1 MRRASAIVM
10 FWQSFGVPDT
20 RGQDRYMR
28 VRAKRN
34 CIAGPARAL
43 GLSAAL
49 AIALSGCEVLQQIFP
64 PEPPPPVTASEP
76 PAEETPAVTKTAPPP
91 TAKPRP
97 PAAATPAR
105 PKPAVDHRVL
115 IGQGE
120 EDVTRMLGEPR
131 EVRNDPP
138 AMVWSYGAGECKL
151 DVFFYLDLKSQDF
164 RALAYNFDPNATS
177 DTSKNVCLEKIQE
190 ANRDS
195 RR

>member
-1 MRRASAIVM
+1 MRVAAAIVI
-10 FWQSFGVPDT
+10 FWPIFGVSET
-20 RGQDRYMR
+20 LGLDRYMR
-28 VRAKRN
+28 VTAKRKTM
-34 CIAGPARAL
+34 ARQAQAL
-43 GLSAAL
+43 CLSAAL
-49 AIALSGCEVLQQIFP
+49 AIALSGCELLQQILP
-64 PEPPPPVTASEP
+64 PEPAPPVTSAEP
-76 PAEETPAVTKTAPPP
+76 PAEKTPAVTKAPTP

-97 PAAATPAR
+97 PVAVTRA
-105 PKPAVDHRVL
+105 KPSVEHRVL
-115 IGQGE
+115 IGLGE

-138 AMVWSYGAGECKL
+138 AMVWAYGAGECKL

-177 DTSKNVCLEKIQE
+177 DAAKNVCLEKIQD

>member
-1 MRRASAIVM
+1 
-10 FWQSFGVPDT
+10 
-20 RGQDRYMR
+20 MR
-28 VRAKRN
+28 VKAKRN

-49 AIALSGCEVLQQIFP
+49 VIALSGCEVLQKIFP
-64 PEPPPPVTASEP
+64 PEPPPPVTSAER
-76 PAEETPAVTKTAPPP
+76 PAEQTPAAPKTPATP

-97 PAAATPAR
+97 PATVPRA
-105 PKPAVDHRVL
+105 KPAVDHRVL
-115 IGQGE
+115 IGLGE

-138 AMVWSYGAGECKL
+138 AMVWSYGIGDCKL

-177 DTSKNVCLEKIQE
+177 DTSKNVCLEKIQD